1 MVVSRSPAAPQAV
14 EGQPLFDGVRL
25 PLQGTIKDMGV
36 NIDRGLR
43 CHQDIQSVAR
53 QQTSERVSALHRVS
67 GCLDSRGILTVQGTD
82 LSMYRIWCLCLDVWS
97 RHLHLDM
104 VQGQAFCLLGEKAEI
119 PASIMFLKHC
129 WDVSALTVC
138 HKAQVLCT
146 QYTIQLCLL
155 PHPAHRT
162 MQQALTGHQSVVVP
176 LSHITA
182 PADL

>member
-1 MVVSRSPAAPQAV
+1 MSTLR
-14 EGQPLFDGVRL
+14 RL
-25 PLQGTIKDMGV
+25 TG
-36 NIDRGLR
+36 
-43 CHQDIQSVAR
+43 S
-53 QQTSERVSALHRVS
+53 
-67 GCLDSRGILTVQGTD
+67 LDSRGILTVQGTD

-146 QYTIQLCLL
+146 PYTIQLCLL